1 LKTITCDGERVAKFV
16 ARELGIKTWSNPVGI
31 GIEEDGEMLAGVVYD
46 YFNGRNICMHVAAV
60 EGKRWMTREFLWYA
74 FYYPFVELGCDRV
87 TGLVP
92 ESNLDARRFDQH
104 LGFILE
110 TKLQDAHPDGD
121 LLVYKMM
128 KQDCRFLER
137 RHGKA

>member
-1 LKTITCDGERVAKFV
+1 VKTITCDGDRVAKFV
-16 ARELGIKTWSNPVGI
+16 ARELAIKTWSNPVGI

-60 EGKRWMTREFLWYA
+60 EGKRWMTREFLWYC
-74 FYYPFVELGCDRV
+74 FFYPFVQLGCDRV

-92 ESNLDARRFDQH
+92 ESNLDARRFDEH
-104 LGFILE
+104 LGFKLE
-110 TKLQDAHPDGD
+110 TRLQDAHPDGD

>member
-1 LKTITCDGERVAKFV
+1 MKTITCDGDLVGRFV
-16 ARELGIKTWSNPVGI
+16 ARELGITAWSAPMGI
-31 GIEEDGEMLAGVVYD
+31 GLMEDGEMIAGVVYD

-60 EGKRWMTREFLWYA
+60 EGKRWMTREFLWYS
-74 FYYPFVELGCDRV
+74 FYYAFVELGVDRI

-92 ESNLDARRFDQH
+92 ESNMAARRFDEH
-104 LGFILE
+104 LGFTLE
-110 TKLQDAHPDGD
+110 TRLKDAHPEGD
-121 LLVYKMM
+121 VLVYKMM